1 MRLAIFVKESP
12 LQLAKD
18 VDAEHEE
25 CAFKVVVLM
34 PDFSRVSTTEQT
46 MVLDETGLCNITNE
60 KGKIMFL
67 SFLFDALPKY
77 KLISLNTHEYLS
89 E

>member
-1 MRLAIFVKESP
+1 
-12 LQLAKD
+12 
-18 VDAEHEE
+18 
-25 CAFKVVVLM
+25 
-34 PDFSRVSTTEQT
+34 